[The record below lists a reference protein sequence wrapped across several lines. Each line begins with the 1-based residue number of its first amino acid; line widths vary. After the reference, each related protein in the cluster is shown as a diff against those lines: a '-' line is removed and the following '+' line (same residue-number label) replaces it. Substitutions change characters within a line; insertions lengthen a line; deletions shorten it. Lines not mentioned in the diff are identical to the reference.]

1 MVHISSPSR
10 SPGSHLYK
18 GIPLTHMNPYH
29 VRAEVQLA
37 SGWQGVL
44 IGITDSWEKASLSG
58 ARLYVAA
65 SARFALPALR
75 IVASVLEEDDVEVP
89 EDR

>member
-1 MVHISSPSR
+1 
-10 SPGSHLYK
+10 
-18 GIPLTHMNPYH
+18 MNPYH

-44 IGITDSWEKASLSG
+44 ICITDTWEEHARALASFSG
-58 ARLYVAA
+58 ARLYVVA
-65 SARFALPALR
+65 SVGFALPALR

>member
-1 MVHISSPSR
+1 
-10 SPGSHLYK
+10 
-18 GIPLTHMNPYH
+18 MNPYH
-29 VRAEVQLA
+29 VRAKVQLA

-44 IGITDSWEKASLSG
+44 IGITDSWEKHARARAPLSG

-65 SARFALPALR
+65 SAGFALPALR
-75 IVASVLEEDDVEVP
+75 IVASVLEEDDIEVP